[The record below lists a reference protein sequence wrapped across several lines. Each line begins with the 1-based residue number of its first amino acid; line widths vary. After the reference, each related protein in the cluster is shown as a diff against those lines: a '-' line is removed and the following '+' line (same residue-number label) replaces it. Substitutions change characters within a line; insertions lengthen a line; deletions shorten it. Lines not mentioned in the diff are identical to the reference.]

1 MGIDVLIIRHQDE
14 VLKDLAIQFPNIKF
28 INAGEGTIQSSNT
41 SAYRLYDNV

>member
-28 INAGEGTIQSSNT
+28 INAERELPVIQHKRLPTI
-41 SAYRLYDNV
+41 